1 MKHFDK
7 VSKPFILVMS
17 LRVCSPKLKYR
28 KYIATSFMIQVK
40 DYIKKLFWFSRL
52 FWYSIL

>member
-40 DYIKKLFWFSRL
+40 DFIKKI
-52 FWYSIL
+52 ILI